1 MPDTVLKPTG
11 RRVQFEA
18 IAKTYPGSTAPVEVL
33 RNIDLDVAAGEF
45 VCLIGHSGC
54 GKSTLLNM
62 LSGFETPSAGRVLVE
77 GEPVTGPGPDRMV
90 VFQNYALLPWKTALQ
105 NVLLGL
111 RSTRRDTARAVLAEE
126 ARAMLE
132 TVGLGEATQQLPGEL
147 SGGMRQRVAIA
158 RAMAIQPPVLIL
170 DEPFGALDPITKED
184 LQEELLALWRRQR
197 CTVLMITHDI
207 DEALFLADRV
217 VILSNGPRATIDT
230 VLTVPFARPRD
241 REALL
246 HDPRYGQLRNQA
258 LDRLY
263 GNE

>member
-1 MPDTVLKPTG
+1 MSAFLQLDSVEQSFTRPDGTVL
-11 RRVQFEA
+11 QA
-18 IAKTYPGSTAPVEVL
+18 LSTINL
-33 RNIDLDVAAGEF
+33 SIDRGKF
-45 VCLIGHSGC
+45 VSLVGHSGC

-111 RSTRRDTARAVLAEE
+111 RSTRRDTAKAVLAKE

-170 DEPFGALDPITKED
+170 DEPFGALDPITRED

-197 CTVLMITHDI
+197 CTVSMITHDI

-230 VLTVPFARPRD
+230 VLTVPIARPRD
-241 REALL
+241 RDGLL

-263 GNE
+263 GND